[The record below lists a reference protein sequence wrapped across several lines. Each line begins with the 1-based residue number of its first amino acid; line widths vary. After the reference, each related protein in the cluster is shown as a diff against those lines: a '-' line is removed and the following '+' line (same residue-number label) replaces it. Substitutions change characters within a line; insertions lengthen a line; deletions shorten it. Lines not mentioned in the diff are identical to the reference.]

1 MHMTPP
7 RNPNR
12 SNDHSNVT
20 LRRCANCSTLE
31 IREKVSQDCIRELI
45 ARFAQQ
51 ELQLAALKHRVR
63 EKAKPVRTDEQFKDL
78 MRKINVLIDM
88 HNPLKKHVSDI
99 SCVLLLQNLF
109 EDDEKAGVVLDY
121 FLRSLSASYPVD
133 FVYKWREK

>member
-45 ARFAQQ
+45 ARLAQQ

-63 EKAKPVRTDEQFKDL
+63 EKAKPVRTDEPFKDL

-109 EDDEKAGVVLDY
+109 
-121 FLRSLSASYPVD
+121 
-133 FVYKWREK
+133 

>member
-1 MHMTPP
+1 M
-7 RNPNR
+7 
-12 SNDHSNVT
+12 
-20 LRRCANCSTLE
+20 
-31 IREKVSQDCIRELI
+31 SQDCIRELI
-45 ARFAQQ
+45 TRLAQQ